1 MLKFYI
7 GIDSLRFFK
16 IEADYFMDFM
26 QVAKEKFFFP
36 EVEASKSKLLFY
48 KESTLKLKIKF

>member
-7 GIDSLRFFK
+7 AIDSLRLFK

-26 QVAKEKFFFP
+26 WIVKEKFFF
-36 EVEASKSKLLFY
+36 LN
-48 KESTLKLKIKF
+48 LKH